1 KRKQGFREI
10 KKSADLEYVMLFRDI
25 LEYQYKEQKQ
35 VGYFAKQ
42 LSVTEKRL
50 NQATKSVLGK
60 TPKQVVDDR
69 VMLEAKRLLAH
80 TTESIKEIGYSLGFE
95 EPTNFIKY
103 FRKHHNCTPVEFRE
117 QLAI

>member
-1 KRKQGFREI
+1 VSQIHLGKTNQAIPILFQQIEDELQNSKDQFQSEILRNFLYNLLLHSEREKRNQGFREI

-69 VMLEAKRLLAH
+69 VM
-80 TTESIKEIGYSLGFE
+80 
-95 EPTNFIKY
+95 
-103 FRKHHNCTPVEFRE
+103 
-117 QLAI
+117 